1 MCLCGHVQIDGACNC
16 VCFAGRCADAAV
28 DCVVVY
34 ASWLASSAD
43 DRFSFWAEV
52 VVNARTC
59 MVVEC
64 KKSPSDGFETAGFL
78 HFSCVVIQD

>member
-52 VVNARTC
+52 VVTARTC
-59 MVVEC
+59 MVVLRARSLPATVL
-64 KKSPSDGFETAGFL
+64 KQLDFYIFHAW
-78 HFSCVVIQD
+78 